1 MADNHF
7 EAGLMS
13 DILQGMIRGGD
24 AGASV
29 SPTSPVFPGGGI
41 NWPGISGG
49 FMQNLLVTPEV
60 LLAKADTVLTKI
72 RNMQTSFQEL
82 EGKITGTA
90 NYWLGEASEA
100 HRDKYT
106 SKKEE
111 IELIFTQLIGDT
123 ENLRTIAAQ
132 YTTTENANVEI
143 SADLPGD
150 VIV

>member
-1 MADNHF
+1 MAQF
-7 EAGLMS
+7 EFGLM
-13 DILQGMIRGGD
+13 DTIMQGMIRDGGT
-24 AGASV
+24 V
-29 SPTSPVFPGGGI
+29 NPTSPVIPGGGI

-60 LLAKADTVLTKI
+60 LLAKADTVLGKI
-72 RNMQTSFQEL
+72 RSMQTSFQEL
-82 EGKITGTA
+82 EAKVTGTA
-90 NYWLGEASEA
+90 NYWQGEASDA
-100 HRDKYT
+100 HREKYNA
-106 SKKEE
+106 KKEE